1 MPSLSEFYYTS
12 QKNVLSFLLIIIGT
26 LMMIDGL
33 NYKTR
38 RYNLLIGLSMLGVIA
53 FPVLQYRIPHN
64 TCAIIFFVGNAYIVT
79 YYSRLLPTKTKR
91 LFAIIIVTSLILLIS
106 GLINIYVA
114 ETIGMFSMSY
124 FMYIRYSMLEL
135 RGKILG

>member
-12 QKNVLSFLLIIIGT
+12 QKNVLSFSLIIIGT

-38 RYNLLIGLSMLGVIA
+38 RYNIIIGLAMLGVIA
-53 FPVLQYRIPHN
+53 FPPYAYRIPHN
-64 TCAIIFFVGNAYIVT
+64 TCAIIFFVGNAFIVT
-79 YYSRLLPTKTKR
+79 YHSRLLTINKKR
-91 LFAIIIVTSLILLIS
+91 LFMFIISTSLILLVC
-106 GLINIYVA
+106 GVINVYVA
-114 ETIGMFSMSY
+114 ETIGLFSMSY

-135 RGKILG
+135 RDKLLG